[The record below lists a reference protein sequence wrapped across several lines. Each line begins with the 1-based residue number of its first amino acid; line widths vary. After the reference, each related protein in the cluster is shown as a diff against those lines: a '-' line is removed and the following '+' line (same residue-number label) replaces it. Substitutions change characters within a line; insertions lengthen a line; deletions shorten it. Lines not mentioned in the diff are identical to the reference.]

1 MTVNAGIIVSVAGDE
16 LLQFGGCF
24 RKILDMKATSS
35 IRQVVPEGR
44 VPPTD
49 GKYLPELPSILNILR
64 VDP

>member
-24 RKILDMKATSS
+24 RKILDMKQRPRSDKS
-35 IRQVVPEGR
+35 FPKGVFHLQM
-44 VPPTD
+44 

>member
-24 RKILDMKATSS
+24 VKILDMKSNVLDQASRS
-35 IRQVVPEGR
+35 EGR

-49 GKYLPELPSILNILR
+49 GKIPARIAQYFEYSSG
-64 VDP
+64 